1 MEDELGKVKQLKI
14 PNDEVQRI
22 LANLG
27 HGACLDKSS
36 TQNSKAKG
44 DQNHS
49 RSITTAAPSGS
60 LDPTSSNCMKEAEG
74 NELEFALADFLGQI
88 HREHDDRPHKNCKNN
103 EELCTE
109 LKVLIQTKIAELD
122 NPPCTLEVSMRIL
135 LMGNIYVAAV
145 ELDLKNSVMHQ
156 RC

>member
-109 LKVLIQTKIAELD
+109 LKVLIQTKI
-122 NPPCTLEVSMRIL
+122 CKQRL
-135 LMGNIYVAAV
+135 L
-145 ELDLKNSVMHQ
+145 S
-156 RC
+156 